1 MVGPNCKFIPDP
13 TSKARASIMY
23 IPDIHMVDS
32 FCEDSEGALEHNT
45 LAPTKQNSRCN
56 YKSTWTI
63 ISRHQDFTKLRRRP
77 ANDDTRPNFI
87 IVRQDSSS
95 IVLVLDVSTSMKGKF
110 VEMLHRATKRFIADR
125 VPDGAKLGLVKF
137 STDAS
142 VVSPLTKVD
151 NTTRVRLLSQ
161 IPNFAD
167 GWTAIGKGLNTGLQ
181 SQGGMIVLVTDGEEN
196 RDPRIVDVTPSIQK
210 AGVTVNS
217 VAFGDKASIHL
228 EQLIKA
234 TGGVGYYFNTTEN
247 TTAKIDMAFLSSMT
261 SQYDV
266 KEQPV
271 TVKQWKN
278 ATSFR
283 RPYQNTSKP
292 QAPAPRYYQN
302 TSKPQAPTPRYYQD
316 KPLPQVL
323 NERVS
328 VTPQSPTLRSFY
340 MDSQLGGLTTFT
352 FTSPAINQVQ
362 VRLMSSQGRL
372 YEAGSPEYLFDQA
385 NQQIKIILL
394 KAESGR
400 WFAEIKSSGFSY
412 VSWVVTSV
420 PKDPK
425 NQPVRIKSW
434 IGDLELT
441 FPTVARVYA
450 QVSKRYEPVLGAHIV
465 ATIDRPMGSLVDIVL
480 LDNGAGADGTRDD
493 GIYSAYFT
501 QFNGDGR
508 YSVVAQVV
516 NNGQAGVRIKRRS
529 LLSRSPPL
537 PKPSHPF
544 DTLGIQIEK
553 IQSMCL
559 EKEGTTGFPLE
570 DFIRREDE
578 MPEED
583 PRNLLEDFER
593 SAFTGAFRVQ
603 AFPKDGI
610 DRDVFPPCPVT
621 DLRVTKINR
630 DVVSLR
636 WTSPG
641 DDLDYGNV
649 SSIEVRFGENLKA
662 LLKNFTSSKI
672 VVEKDLVDGTLDPPP
687 PGHYHEISI
696 KVPVS
701 LEEPKTVF
709 FAVVGVDA
717 SGNRAESFS
726 IFPANLGKLGRDPSN
741 FTLAWKIGI
750 AIILLVAVISI
761 VLVAL
766 YFRRRQ
772 KDKIPSVAF
781 SNS

>member
-1 MVGPNCKFIPDP
+1 MQ
-13 TSKARASIMY
+13 
-23 IPDIHMVDS
+23 VDS

-56 YKSTWTI
+56 YKSTWTV
-63 ISRHQDFTKLRRRP
+63 ISRHQDFTKLRRKP

-87 IVRQDSSS
+87 IVRQYSSS
-95 IVLVLDVSTSMKGKF
+95 IVLVLDVSTSMQGKF
-110 VEMLHRATKRFIADR
+110 IQMLHRATKRFIADR
-125 VPDGAKLGLVKF
+125 VPDGAKLGMVKF

-151 NTTRVRLLSQ
+151 NTSRVRLLYQ
-161 IPNFAD
+161 IPSSAD
-167 GWTAIGKGLNTGLQ
+167 GCSAIGKGLNTGLKVFGPQ

-196 RDPRIVDVTPSIQK
+196 RDPSIVDVTPSIQK
-210 AGVTVNS
+210 AGVTVNA
-217 VAFGDKASIHL
+217 VAFGDKASIKL

-234 TGGVGYYFNTTEN
+234 TDGVGFYFDTTEN

-271 TVKQWKN
+271 TV
-278 ATSFR
+278 
-283 RPYQNTSKP
+283 
-292 QAPAPRYYQN
+292 
-302 TSKPQAPTPRYYQD
+302 
-316 KPLPQVL
+316 
-323 NERVS
+323 
-328 VTPQSPTLRSFY
+328 
-340 MDSQLGGLTTFT
+340 
-352 FTSPAINQVQ
+352 Q
-362 VRLMSSQGRL
+362 VRLMSPRDHR

-385 NQQIKIILL
+385 NQQIKIILQ

-400 WFAEIKSSGFSY
+400 WFAEIRSSGFSD
-412 VSWVVTSV
+412 VSWVVTSE

-441 FPTVARVYA
+441 FPTIPRVYA
-450 QVSKRYEPVLGAHIV
+450 HVSKRYEPVLGAHIV
-465 ATIDRPMGSLVDIVL
+465 ATIDRPMGSLVEIVL

-493 GIYSAYFT
+493 GIYTAYFT

-508 YSVVAQVV
+508 YSVVARVV
-516 NNGQAGVRIKRRS
+516 NNGHAGVRMKRRS
-529 LLSRSPPL
+529 LPPRSPPL
-537 PKPSHPF
+537 TKPSYPF
-544 DTLGIQIEK
+544 
-553 IQSMCL
+553 

-603 AFPKDGI
+603 AFPKDGMVQ
-610 DRDVFPPCPVT
+610 DVFPPCSVT
-621 DLRVTKINR
+621 DLRVTKVDG

-662 LLKNFTSSKI
+662 LLKNFTSSKM

-709 FAVVGVDA
+709 FAIVGVDA

-741 FTLAWKIGI
+741 FILAWKIGI
-750 AIILLVAVISI
+750 SIILLVAVISI

-772 KDKIPSVAF
+772 KDAIPSVAF